1 MSPPPEQPM
10 LGQSLARPPHRPLI
24 IFNIVTVFTVLAY
37 RGGDKGPR
45 GKISSTGSHSWGSG
59 KLIEATV
66 WVLTPCPLVVT
77 SGWCPAPLSPG
88 SPLERGNLCPSCKV
102 GGRGAGGSFTCCG
115 RTPRSRRVPLP
126 GPDTPV
132 PTGTATPAANR
143 GLGAGPEARQVDRP
157 APRGGWGGQGS
168 GRGSRPAVPPR
179 QAPSWRVAP
188 STQGRGGGEGCY
200 LPVIVA
206 ARVEPVVA
214 SGPPPTPPQP
224 AEHPPAGPSREP
236 SGETPKKGQE
246 RLRPPRS
253 PAREVGRGGRGGVRP
268 AREGVVGSGESG
280 GGGVGPATRRG
291 PCSGNTRAWPAAG
304 AGHVLPRPGFARHLP
319 GFPA

>member
-1 MSPPPEQPM
+1 M
-10 LGQSLARPPHRPLI
+10 
-24 IFNIVTVFTVLAY
+24 
-37 RGGDKGPR
+37 
-45 GKISSTGSHSWGSG
+45 
-59 KLIEATV
+59 
-66 WVLTPCPLVVT
+66 
-77 SGWCPAPLSPG
+77 
-88 SPLERGNLCPSCKV
+88 
-102 GGRGAGGSFTCCG
+102 
-115 RTPRSRRVPLP
+115 
-126 GPDTPV
+126 
-132 PTGTATPAANR
+132 
-143 GLGAGPEARQVDRP
+143 DRP
-157 APRGGWGGQGS
+157 APRGGWGGGQGS

-188 STQGRGGGEGCY
+188 SAQGRGGGEGCY

-214 SGPPPTPPQP
+214 SGPPPPPPQP

-268 AREGVVGSGESG
+268 AREGVVGSGGSG

-291 PCSGNTRAWPAAG
+291 PCHSARPLLW
-304 AGHVLPRPGFARHLP
+304 GHPSLACGGRGSRPPPPGLRSPPPRIPGIVFLLK
-319 GFPA
+319 GVKL